1 MVERVLDRAAKR
13 AAVIAGGRPWIE
25 VDVGRQQLSL
35 RRGEQTLAEYPIS
48 TARNGV
54 GEQEGS
60 GCTPQGWHVIRAR
73 IGDGLPL
80 NSVFVGRRFTG
91 EIYSPALAA
100 AYPQRD
106 WILTRILWLSGSE
119 PGVNRLGA
127 RDSMRR
133 YIYIHGCP
141 DSCPMGR
148 PESAGCVRMR
158 NQELVELFSHSFAG
172 MPVLIHE

>member
-1 MVERVLDRAAKR
+1 MVASELDRAAKR
-13 AAVIAGGRPWIE
+13 AAVTASGEPWIE
-25 VDVGRQQLSL
+25 VDVGSQRLFL
-35 RRGEQTLAEYPIS
+35 RRGQQTLSRYLIS

-60 GCTPQGWHVIRAR
+60 GCTPRGWHLIRAR
-73 IGDGLPL
+73 IGAGLPL
-80 NSVFVGRRFTG
+80 NSVFIGRRFTG
-91 EIYSPALAA
+91 EIYTPELAA
-100 AYPQRD
+100 AHPRRD

-119 PGVNRLGA
+119 PGFNRLGA

-158 NQELVELFSHSFAG
+158 NHELVELFSHTFAG